1 MTVTASPLDIPGVY
15 GQDPGKGTQVLN
27 AVAGVQATVNA
38 APASSVQLA
47 ASLAQLNLLQIEAV
61 DYFMQSYWVAADQII
76 ATFLAP
82 AVNAT
87 ATYIT
92 ALQAVNGSKFG
103 AYITAQL
110 AMISARAAAVA
121 ALVAKGLP
129 TSTIGNQGVPQY
141 SIAYLPYQVPDTYWY
156 QLNTQL
162 VDFLMVTGI
171 LPASLILSTMTGVQT
186 YPFNYNTNGQ
196 FFSPYGEGDVDI
208 IG

>member
-1 MTVTASPLDIPGVY
+1 MTVIASTFDVPGVY
-15 GQDPGKGTQVLN
+15 GQGLGKGTQVLN
-27 AVAGVQATVNA
+27 AVAAVQATVNA
-38 APASSVQLA
+38 APANSVQLA

-61 DYFMQSYWVAADQII
+61 DYFMLSYWTSADQIL
-76 ATFLAP
+76 ATVAP
-82 AVNAT
+82 IPVNNR
-87 ATYIT
+87 Y
-92 ALQAVNGSKFG
+92 G

-121 ALVAKGLP
+121 TLVAKGLP

-141 SIAYLPYQVPDTYWY
+141 SIAYLPYQVPDTYFY

-162 VDFLMVTGI
+162 VDFLMAMGI

-186 YPFNYNTNGQ
+186 YVFNYNTNGQ